1 MCSYCLMHNPN
12 LGSSL
17 THIDRLMTFSDVHGR
32 TREVSSSFPHNIQ
45 SRILSIHLLPH
56 SITQKVGK
64 ENAFI
69 MNYVHRMK
77 AQASPSSD
85 ASQNRQLL
93 PSFSCSHP
101 SAETA
106 WSDTRRSGIILVP
119 LIQAPP
125 SQRCF
130 FSTTF
135 FSPPLLIPLLHIDPP
150 FSRPTQPIMAV
161 PSLIMRRRHLASMP
175 IQ

>member
-1 MCSYCLMHNPN
+1 MRNPN

-17 THIDRLMTFSDVHGR
+17 THIDRLMTFSDVHCK
-32 TREVSSSFPHNIQ
+32 TRDVSSSFPHNIQ

-56 SITQKVGK
+56 SITQNVGK

-69 MNYVHRMK
+69 MNYVHRPK
-77 AQASPSSD
+77 AQASSSSD
-85 ASQNRQLL
+85 APQNRQLL
-93 PSFSCSHP
+93 PSFSSSHP

-130 FSTTF
+130 FFTTLF
-135 FSPPLLIPLLHIDPP
+135 FSLFKSFLSTSILLPKKISLLIFLRAIDRSPDRLYP
-150 FSRPTQPIMAV
+150 
-161 PSLIMRRRHLASMP
+161 
-175 IQ
+175 

>member
-1 MCSYCLMHNPN
+1 MCSYCLMRNPN

-17 THIDRLMTFSDVHGR
+17 THIDRLMTFSDVHCK
-32 TREVSSSFPHNIQ
+32 TRDVSSSFPHNIQ

-56 SITQKVGK
+56 SITQNVGK

-69 MNYVHRMK
+69 MNYVHRPK
-77 AQASPSSD
+77 AQALSSSD

-93 PSFSCSHP
+93 PSFSCFHP
-101 SAETA
+101 SAKTA
-106 WSDTRRSGIILVP
+106 WSDTRRSGIVLVL

-135 FSPPLLIPLLHIDPP
+135 LFPPLLILSSLHRSCCPKR
-150 FSRPTQPIMAV
+150 S
-161 PSLIMRRRHLASMP
+161 AS
-175 IQ
+175 

>member
-17 THIDRLMTFSDVHGR
+17 THIDRLMTFSDVYCK
-32 TREVSSSFPHNIQ
+32 TKDVSSSFPHNIQ

-56 SITQKVGK
+56 SITQNVGK
-64 ENAFI
+64 ENVFI
-69 MNYVHRMK
+69 MNYVHRPK

-93 PSFSCSHP
+93 PSFSYSHP

-106 WSDTRRSGIILVP
+106 WSDTKRSGIILVP

-125 SQRCF
+125 S
-130 FSTTF
+130 
-135 FSPPLLIPLLHIDPP
+135 
-150 FSRPTQPIMAV
+150 
-161 PSLIMRRRHLASMP
+161 
-175 IQ
+175 

>member
-1 MCSYCLMHNPN
+1 MCSYCLMRYPN

-17 THIDRLMTFSDVHGR
+17 THIDRLMTFSDVHCK
-32 TREVSSSFPHNIQ
+32 TRDVSSSFPHNIQ

-56 SITQKVGK
+56 SITQNVGK

-69 MNYVHRMK
+69 MNYVHRPK
-77 AQASPSSD
+77 AQASSSSD

-101 SAETA
+101 FAKTA

-135 FSPPLLIPLLHIDPP
+135 LSPSLLIPDSTSI
-150 FSRPTQPIMAV
+150 
-161 PSLIMRRRHLASMP
+161 RHLKRSAS
-175 IQ
+175 